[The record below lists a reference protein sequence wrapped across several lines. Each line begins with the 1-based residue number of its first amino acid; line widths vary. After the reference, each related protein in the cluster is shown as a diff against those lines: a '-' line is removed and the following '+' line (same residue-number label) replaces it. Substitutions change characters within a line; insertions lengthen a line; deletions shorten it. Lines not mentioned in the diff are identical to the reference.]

1 MANFPGCILCI
12 FVRVAALCEHGGFS
26 GTSIPSFLLIVPR
39 APAKPSATRETIRGG
54 RRSPFARTLSPQI
67 IVRLSFGNKM
77 RVYRCRNHMDIGI
90 SGLVVE
96 YIVAIDV
103 TRVRFPAD
111 AIAWPRMGTAQLGR
125 GQGHMAAKLT
135 TCTGEQYVS
144 SAPCSPSAFAVL
156 LCFVQAHMQHSAP
169 SARTA

>member
-1 MANFPGCILCI
+1 MTAINCQNHATPTGLQWFQNIEAELLTSGIYAPQ
-12 FVRVAALCEHGGFS
+12 AAQ
-26 GTSIPSFLLIVPR
+26 
-39 APAKPSATRETIRGG
+39 A
-54 RRSPFARTLSPQI
+54 
-67 IVRLSFGNKM
+67 RLSEAGQSHE
-77 RVYRCRNHMDIGI
+77 RICDIRACQNTCKII
-90 SGLVVE
+90 SGPMVE

-111 AIAWPRMGTAQLGR
+111 AIAWPRRGTAQLGR

-144 SAPCSPSAFAVL
+144 SAPCSSSAFAVL
-156 LCFVQAHMQHSAP
+156 LCFGQAYMQHSAP